1 MEVFLFNTYLFAMG
15 FCYSEAAKLLPEK
28 SQPNDPEKL
37 FALAALGII
46 VSIKAYRKIY
56 GLNGYRQSFYAN
68 IWAPIKSIVLFIIS
82 VFTFGLFSF
91 IMFEY
96 KNTINGVKK
105 ANYFYRL
112 NSVLIFY
119 FNMLSSAM
127 VIIYTPLLE
136 QTEEKGKL
144 LVRQRLSELSINK
157 EDSLGRPNSL
167 DEVSKAM
174 DERFVQLKKIGK
186 EMDKK
191 LNELLTMATKKEDSE
206 Q

>member
-1 MEVFLFNTYLFAMG
+1 
-15 FCYSEAAKLLPEK
+15 
-28 SQPNDPEKL
+28 
-37 FALAALGII
+37 
-46 VSIKAYRKIY
+46 
-56 GLNGYRQSFYAN
+56 
-68 IWAPIKSIVLFIIS
+68 
-82 VFTFGLFSF
+82 
-91 IMFEY
+91 
-96 KNTINGVKK
+96 
-105 ANYFYRL
+105 
-112 NSVLIFY
+112 
-119 FNMLSSAM
+119 MLSSAM

-167 DEVSKAM
+167 DEISKAM

-206 Q
+206 E